1 MLVHGLERVAE
12 FVVAGWLL
20 INTLGMA
27 LVAVGVSRRY
37 AQAALERREDP
48 SADVVFDSALTLTE

>member
-1 MLVHGLERVAE
+1 MHGLERIAE

-27 LVAVGVSRRY
+27 LVGVGVARRY
-37 AQAALERREDP
+37 ARAALERPQEP
-48 SADVVFDSALTLTE
+48 AADVGFDAALTLTE